1 MLDALA
7 SNRKNVIN
15 MAENSIATKL
25 QLISNLD
32 VIIVIVRAH
41 IAAMLGEKV
50 ITLGSKTSVCCVFT
64 L

>member
-15 MAENSIATKL
+15 IGKTPIATKL

-32 VIIVIVRAH
+32 VMLSMDSGTH
-41 IAAMLGEKV
+41 ILHVKKSSRFGVHPYAA
-50 ITLGSKTSVCCVFT
+50 F
-64 L
+64 